1 MDIFCPRCG
10 EPLDHD
16 ELHEVEGM
24 SYQEASQA
32 FRTKG
37 CEGIGFRCNIFNQLK
52 SNAMIAQAAYDILG
66 EDMDGAASMFDDA
79 EFLGLMD

>member
-10 EPLDHD
+10 EPMDHD

-32 FRTKG
+32 FRTYG
-37 CEGIGFRCNIFNQLK
+37 CEGIGFRCNTEANR
-52 SNAMIAQAAYDILG
+52 SRAMVAQAAYDILG
-66 EDMDGAASMFDDA
+66 DDMDGAASMFDDA
-79 EFLGLMD
+79 EYLDMMD